1 MRRRGSP
8 GKRPRVRSRLRLLQL
23 RDIRLPRTRAV
34 RSPWSSSGP
43 SLPLRRHTALGR
55 QDRPD
60 RASRGRSRSLR
71 AAVTRSRLRLRPH
84 RNRLLLHHQR
94 LRPLHRQI
102 CRPLH
107 RPRRLRSAMRR
118 SRAGARATGTT
129 RIPGL
134 PATQGA
140 SPEAKEKRRAMGR
153 RASSRVGAGRTGST
167 TRTMETTSTRA
178 TRSSTG
184 TATRAAAMGT
194 RVVTMATKAAA
205 TATITSRR
213 V

>member
-1 MRRRGSP
+1 M
-8 GKRPRVRSRLRLLQL
+8 RSRLRLLQL
-23 RDIRLPRTRAV
+23 RDIRPLRTRAV

-43 SLPLRRHTALGR
+43 SLPLRRHTAFGR

-60 RASRGRSRSLR
+60 RASPGRSRARSLR
-71 AAVTRSRLRLRPH
+71 AAVTRSRLRLRPR
-84 RNRLLLHHQR
+84 RNRLLLLHHR
-94 LRPLHRQI
+94 LRLLHRQVG
-102 CRPLH
+102 RPLH
-107 RPRRLRSAMRR
+107 RPRRLGSAVRR

-129 RIPGL
+129 CIPGL
-134 PATQGA
+134 PATHGA
-140 SPEAKEKRRAMGR
+140 SPKAKERRRAMGR

-167 TRTMETTSTRA
+167 TRTMGTTTTRA